1 MFLKESMEMGWLIF
15 SIIPFIIMMVLMYI
29 PLPGLIH
36 AYMPQIMMIIATV
49 AVLGPGIPFFACAYE
64 SIKNRC
70 ATMCVLISIG
80 VLSAYAYGCLASQDI
95 FDVSGHAFFMT
106 AVMLITF
113 SHIGEYMEE
122 RVKKRADKV
131 LRKFLELNTHRAQVF
146 SIENKV
152 YMDKAHFRH
161 FVDKVTHTFT
171 PIAVG
176 LSIATFFCWYF
187 LFYSLAGEHYFL
199 WALKM
204 AIAVLVI
211 STPCSLCWAAPTATM
226 AASRVG
232 LRHSILI
239 KQTSVLEKAAQ
250 LNVLVFDMDKTKHDI
265 RDAVKLLRRMNIRV
279 VVMTEDR
286 EQAARFV
293 ASGIDIDEYHVRV
306 SSLEKREIIKAFQKQ
321 GMRVGV
327 VNSGVCDISTMAQAD
342 VGIVLGTDMDISK
355 ETGDIIIIGDDMT
368 DVVKSIQLG
377 RITLLKI
384 KQNVFWAFLFNVIG
398 ISIAA
403 GVLYPSFGISL
414 KSEHAELAMVLSSFL
429 VVINSLL
436 LKRAFF
442 HYGHYLIHTESS

>member
-1 MFLKESMEMGWLIF
+1 
-15 SIIPFIIMMVLMYI
+15 
-29 PLPGLIH
+29 
-36 AYMPQIMMIIATV
+36 MPQIMMIIATV
-49 AVLGPGIPFFACAYE
+49 TVLGPGIPFFACAYE

-80 VLSAYAYGCLASQDI
+80 VLSAYSYGCLASQDI

-131 LRKFLELNTHRAQVF
+131 LRKFLEVSTHGVQVF
-146 SIENKV
+146 STEKKV

-187 LFYSLAGEHYFL
+187 LFYYLAGEHYFL

-226 AASRVG
+226 AASKMG

-250 LNVLVFDMDKTKHDI
+250 LDVLVFDMDKIKHDI
-265 RDAVKLLRRMNIRV
+265 RNVVKLLGRMNIRV
-279 VVMTEDR
+279 VVMTEDN
-286 EQAARFV
+286 EARF
-293 ASGIDIDEYHVRV
+293 ATSGIGIDEYHIRIP
-306 SSLEKREIIKAFQKQ
+306 SSEKREIIKTFQKQ

-327 VNSGVCDISTMAQAD
+327 VNCGVYDISTMAQAD
-342 VGIVLGTDMDISK
+342 VRIVLAAEVDISE
-355 ETGDIIIIGDDMT
+355 ETGDIIIMGDDMT
-368 DVVKSIQLG
+368 DVVRSIQLG

-398 ISIAA
+398 IAIAA

-436 LKRAFF
+436 LKRAFL
-442 HYGHYLIHTESS
+442 HYGYFLSHTKS